1 MEEKK
6 FVNESLNRK
15 KVIVRTSLLGIFV
28 NIILSAGKAL
38 VGVFTKSIAVI
49 LDAVNN
55 LSDALSSLVT
65 IIGTKLGARLPNK
78 KHPLGFGRIEYL
90 SALVVSAIVIY
101 AGMTS
106 LVESIK
112 KIIHPEK
119 AEYSFVSLII
129 IGVAV
134 FVKLILG
141 LFVRSKGKKVKSTA
155 LTASGVD
162 AMFDA
167 ILSSSVL
174 ISAVIYMFTGFSLEA
189 YVGVVISGFI
199 IKSGVELMI
208 ETVNDILGQRADAET
223 VKKVKALIRE
233 EEGVRGAYDLIIN
246 NYGPEKNYASVH
258 VEVPDTM
265 TVDQLDQLTRKLEA
279 KVYLNTGIVLTA
291 VGVYSYNTQDD
302 SAIEIREKVNSI
314 VKENEW
320 AMQVHGFYVDQKSKY
335 MRMDVVVSFSIRGGE
350 AAQIITRQL
359 KEAFP
364 DYAILVTPDVD
375 VSAL

>member
-1 MEEKK
+1 MEETK

-119 AEYSFVSLII
+119 AEYSLVSLII

-174 ISAVIYMFTGFSLEA
+174 ISAVIYMFTGFPW
-189 YVGVVISGFI
+189 
-199 IKSGVELMI
+199 KLML
-208 ETVNDILGQRADAET
+208 VLLFQDLLLRA
-223 VKKVKALIRE
+223 V
-233 EEGVRGAYDLIIN
+233 
-246 NYGPEKNYASVH
+246 
-258 VEVPDTM
+258 
-265 TVDQLDQLTRKLEA
+265 
-279 KVYLNTGIVLTA
+279 LN
-291 VGVYSYNTQDD
+291 
-302 SAIEIREKVNSI
+302 
-314 VKENEW
+314 
-320 AMQVHGFYVDQKSKY
+320 
-335 MRMDVVVSFSIRGGE
+335 
-350 AAQIITRQL
+350 
-359 KEAFP
+359 
-364 DYAILVTPDVD
+364 
-375 VSAL
+375 

>member
-1 MEEKK
+1 MEETK

-119 AEYSFVSLII
+119 AEYSLVSLII

-291 VGVYSYNTQDD
+291 VGVYLYNTQAD
-302 SAIEIREKVNSI
+302 SAIVIREKVNSI

-320 AMQVHGFYVDQKSKY
+320 AMQVHGFYVDQQNKY